1 MDKTDLITLEQ
12 EIYTKDALGQL
23 IPGEPEKS
31 TVYCRKDSVS
41 RTEWLSAAQLGK
53 KAAWRVT
60 VWADEY
66 HGEETSVLDG
76 VRYGIYRTYQA
87 NADEVE
93 LYLEQKV
100 GA

>member
-1 MDKTDLITLEQ
+1 MDKTDLITLERVT
-12 EIYTKDALGQL
+12 YTKDSLEQL
-23 IPGEPEKS
+23 IPGEPELI
-31 TVYCRKDSVS
+31 TLFCRKDSIT

-66 HGEETSVLDG
+66 HGEETAILDG

-87 NADEVE
+87 SADEIE

>member
-1 MDKTDLITLEQ
+1 VDKTELITLEQ
-12 EIYTKDALGQL
+12 ETYTKDALGQL
-23 IPGEPEKS
+23 IPGKPEKS

-66 HGEETSVLDG
+66 HGEATAVLDG

>member
-12 EIYTKDALGQL
+12 DTYIKDALGQL
-23 IPGEPEKS
+23 IPGEPEK
-31 TVYCRKDSVS
+31 TPVYCRKDSVS

-66 HGEETSVLDG
+66 HGEETAVLDG